1 MKRLHLSVLA
11 MSVATLC
18 TVPAMAQSI
27 ELRMAHGSPR
37 GHQNAM
43 HADMYAEK
51 IGEMSG
57 GNVKVTVYGDRQ
69 LGDDGDMIQLVQS
82 GTVDMGYASS
92 VNFPLTL
99 NKVTFDALQLPGLA
113 SSYEHLG
120 RMLGS
125 EPAIEMLDSLEADGI
140 KGLCY
145 SEGGLRHFLSRNKPI
160 ETIADF
166 VGLKT
171 RIVPIPLHRAIW
183 EALGAN
189 PVGVPYGEVYTA
201 MQTNV
206 IDAVEFNASSIN
218 ADKIYE
224 NAKYMTLTAHYFW
237 PGLFFMNKAK
247 FDSLTAD
254 QQEAIVNSCR
264 DLVPAFM
271 ETAAAAEGNLLDKLR
286 AAGVQIDEFTDRD
299 ALLEKTKPV
308 FDEWPGKDEL
318 IGRFV
323 EAARALE

>member
-1 MKRLHLSVLA
+1 MKLFRGALVTTAVTLFAFS
-11 MSVATLC
+11 AT
-18 TVPAMAQSI
+18 AQSI

-43 HADMYAEK
+43 HADMLAEK
-51 IGEMSG
+51 IAESSG
-57 GNVKVTVYGDRQ
+57 GDVKVNVYGDRQ

-82 GTVDMGYASS
+82 GTVDMAYASS

-99 NKVTFDALQLPGLA
+99 NKVAFDALQLPGLA

-125 EPAIEMLDSLEADGI
+125 EPAIAMLDSLESDGL

-145 SEGGLRHFLSRNKPI
+145 SEGGLRHFLTRNKPI
-160 ETIADF
+160 ETVADF
-166 VGLKT
+166 EGLKT

-189 PVGVPYGEVYTA
+189 PIGVPYGEVYTA

-206 IDAVEFNASSIN
+206 IDAVEFNVSSIN

-224 NAKYMTLTAHYFW
+224 NAKYLTLTGHYFW

-247 FDSLTAD
+247 YDSLPPEA
-254 QQEAIVNSCR
+254 QEAIVSSCR

-271 ETAAAAEGNLLDKLR
+271 DIAAEAEGELIQKLKDE
-286 AAGVQIDEFTDRD
+286 GVQVSEFTDRD
-299 ALLEKTKPV
+299 ALLEKTAPV
-308 FDEWPGKDEL
+308 FDEWSAKDPL
-318 IGRFV
+318 IADFV
-323 EAARALE
+323 AAARELE

>member
-1 MKRLHLSVLA
+1 MKRICLSVLA
-11 MSVATLC
+11 LSAATLW
-18 TVPAMAQSI
+18 TFGAMAQTV
-27 ELRMAHGSPR
+27 ELRLAHGSPR

-43 HADMYAEK
+43 HADMLAEK
-51 IGEMSG
+51 INEISG
-57 GNVKVTVYGDRQ
+57 GDVKVTVYGDRQ
-69 LGDDGDMIQLVQS
+69 LGDDADMIQLVQS
-82 GTVDMGYASS
+82 GTVDMAYASS

-99 NKVTFDALQLPGLA
+99 NKVAFDALQLPGLA

-125 EPAIEMLDSLEADGI
+125 EPAIAMLDSLEGDGL

-145 SEGGLRHFLSRNKPI
+145 SEGGLRHFLNKAKPI
-160 ETIADF
+160 KTVEDF
-166 VGLKT
+166 KGLKT

-183 EALGAN
+183 QHLGAN

-224 NAKYMTLTAHYFW
+224 NAKYLTLTAHYFW

-247 FDSLTAD
+247 YDSLPPKA
-254 QQEAIVNSCR
+254 QEAIVKSCR
-264 DLVPAFM
+264 ELVPAFM
-271 ETAAAAEGNLLDKLR
+271 ETAAEAEGVLLDKLR
-286 AAGVQIDEFTDRD
+286 AAGVEVHEFTDRP

-308 FDEWPGKDEL
+308 FDEWSGKDPL
-318 IGRFV
+318 IGKFIA
-323 EAARALE
+323 EAKELE

>member
-1 MKRLHLSVLA
+1 MKKLLVSMLA
-11 MSVATLC
+11 ISFAGLTAGAAT
-18 TVPAMAQSI
+18 AQTT
-27 ELRMAHGSPR
+27 EMRMAHGSPR

-43 HADMYAEK
+43 HADMLAEK
-51 IGEMSG
+51 IAELSG
-57 GNVKVTVYGDRQ
+57 GTVNVTVYGDRQ

-99 NKVTFDALQLPGLA
+99 NEVAFDALQLPGLA
-113 SSYEHLG
+113 SSYDHLG

-125 EPAIEMLDSLEADGI
+125 EPAIKMLDSLEEHGL

-145 SEGGLRHFLSRNKPI
+145 SEGGLRHFLWRGGPI
-160 ETIADF
+160 ESVADF
-166 VGLKT
+166 SGLKT

-201 MQTNV
+201 LQTNL

-218 ADKIYE
+218 ADKVYE
-224 NAKYMTLTAHYFW
+224 NAKYLTLTAHYFW

-247 FDSLTAD
+247 FDALAPEA
-254 QQEAIVNSCR
+254 QEAVVGACR
-264 DLVPAFM
+264 ELVPEFM
-271 ETAAAAEGNLLDKLR
+271 ETAKAAEDELLGKLR
-286 AAGVQIDEFTDRD
+286 GVGVEVSEFTDRD
-299 ALLEKTKPV
+299 TLLERTQPV
-308 FDEWPGKDEL
+308 FDEWSQKDPL
-318 IGRFV
+318 IAEFI
-323 EAARALE
+323 AASKDLE